1 MNHDVFHNNSD
12 ALPTLLLQLSPFTPI
27 KGHLSSSI
35 VDSRQHLHLYCTT
48 HNTATIPD
56 KMANACAHQF
66 RMIKSDNT
74 LVQWICQHCRSGPHW
89 MIWECTYCKLHLC
102 RPCTQ
107 SA

>member
-1 MNHDVFHNNSD
+1 MTSNTLYWRLILFPQHKDIRRHLNLNGFHIAKHHLLSIIN
-12 ALPTLLLQLSPFTPI
+12 LLQDTQSVA
-27 KGHLSSSI
+27 SA
-35 VDSRQHLHLYCTT
+35 D
-48 HNTATIPD
+48 N
-56 KMANACAHQF
+56 MANACAHQF

-74 LVQWICQHCRSGPHW
+74 LVQWICQHCRYGPHW

>member
-1 MNHDVFHNNSD
+1 
-12 ALPTLLLQLSPFTPI
+12 
-27 KGHLSSSI
+27 
-35 VDSRQHLHLYCTT
+35 
-48 HNTATIPD
+48 
-56 KMANACAHQF
+56 MANACAHQF

-74 LVQWICQHCRSGPHW
+74 LVQWICQHCRYGPHW

>member
-1 MNHDVFHNNSD
+1 MDSSHPVVALHYQHLTALRLESPDASYNSY
-12 ALPTLLLQLSPFTPI
+12 
-27 KGHLSSSI
+27 
-35 VDSRQHLHLYCTT
+35 RHLHLYCTT

>member
-1 MNHDVFHNNSD
+1 
-12 ALPTLLLQLSPFTPI
+12 
-27 KGHLSSSI
+27 
-35 VDSRQHLHLYCTT
+35 
-48 HNTATIPD
+48 
-56 KMANACAHQF
+56 MANACAHQF